1 MSLLEIEFN
10 FGKSYADK
18 LIIWIFQTILYYGY
32 RYAQVFVANYSKYRS
47 KSKIQS
53 FTKIDFKK
61 TVYPFA
67 FYGILL
73 PTTLGYVVKIY
84 TPENVFTVLV
94 GIYVVGLI
102 LVFLFGFIFFFYRM
116 IIDICFTVYCLIK
129 SLVTTTYSSIK
140 YLRKKTRPA

>member
-1 MSLLEIEFN
+1 MGIIEIEWD

-18 LIIWIFQTILYYGY
+18 LIIWVFRSILYYAY
-32 RYAQVFVANYSKYRS
+32 QFIRKFISNYSKYRS

-73 PTTLGYVVKIY
+73 PTTLGYIVKIY
-84 TPENVFTVLV
+84 TPDNIFSILV
-94 GIYVVGLI
+94 GIYVGI
-102 LVFLFGFIFFFYRM
+102 LVLVFVYGFFYFFYRVF
-116 IIDICFTVYCLIK
+116 IDFGISVYCFVK
-129 SLVTTTYSSIK
+129 SLITTTVCSIR
-140 YLRKKTRPA
+140 YLSRKKL